1 MHSTKRSLL
10 RKQHGVYALEWAI
23 VFPVFFMLV
32 YAIVS
37 YGLTFLVRESM
48 QNAVEDGARAALR
61 YQASQDRNLRRD
73 AAQAVVLERLGWLPL
88 SLRPEASQ
96 VNVTLCN
103 VLNEANCDWQQKCAA
118 AKSSQC
124 VLRVDL
130 ALPYR
135 DAALAPALPGLGVL
149 LPERLNASASILVD
163 QGGF

>member
-96 VNVTLCN
+96 VKVDVC
-103 VLNEANCDWQQKCAA
+103 NEAVCALQLPCGA
-118 AKSSQC
+118 ALTERC
-124 VLRVDL
+124 LLRVEL
-130 ALPYR
+130 ELPYR
-135 DAALAPALPGLGVL
+135 DVALAPALPGLGVL